1 MQIQTIIYII
11 TMEQPGNNLT
21 NPGNDYNQDVFGN
34 KSSTRKRAS
43 LITKFTLF
51 LIAIF
56 WLAILVKIII
66 GTPVVLDWSLVGLFA
81 FTILTLFTAAFAPQA
96 FAQSQ
101 EWMAFAEKL
110 KKE

>member
-1 MQIQTIIYII
+1 
-11 TMEQPGNNLT
+11 MEQ
-21 NPGNDYNQDVFGN
+21 NDYNQDVFGN
-34 KSSTRKRAS
+34 KSSTRKRANY
-43 LITKFTLF
+43 ITKFTLF

-56 WLAILVKIII
+56 FIPIMVRISI
-66 GTPVVLDWSLVGLFA
+66 GQPVVLDWSLVGLFA

-96 FAQSQ
+96 FAQSK